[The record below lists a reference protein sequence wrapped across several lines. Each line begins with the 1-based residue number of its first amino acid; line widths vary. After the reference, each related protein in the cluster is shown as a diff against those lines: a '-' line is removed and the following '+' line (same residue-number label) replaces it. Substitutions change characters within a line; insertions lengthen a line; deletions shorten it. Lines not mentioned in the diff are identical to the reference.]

1 MVCLSVAKLVWMW
14 EALMEI
20 LVRPRVVPLFFQMT
34 LCSMRTWDTCPWHV
48 GGGLLT
54 HHTSSGCRK
63 ASSDCPCFLSVKNCV
78 KKHSNLSF
86 LGQKKWFFFWGG
98 VQPTPPHR
106 TSFDALPPPYWNP
119 KYASGWTLSESQ
131 NMHISNPTHIV
142 ICRNWELK
150 PDCLWQFCTLTIMP
164 PGQANQYG
172 VFNCNLLLGFGLHRF

>member
-1 MVCLSVAKLVWMW
+1 
-14 EALMEI
+14 MEI

-86 LGQKKWFFFWGG
+86 LGQKNDFFSGEG
-98 VQPTPPHR
+98 SNPLHHTTPPSMPCPLL
-106 TSFDALPPPYWNP
+106 TEILNTPLVEPF
-119 KYASGWTLSESQ
+119 Q
-131 NMHISNPTHIV
+131 NHKT
-142 ICRNWELK
+142 
-150 PDCLWQFCTLTIMP
+150 CTLVI
-164 PGQANQYG
+164 
-172 VFNCNLLLGFGLHRF
+172 LLTLLSAETGS